1 MKKFASLLAVAGL
14 VAVANADVIVS
25 EVVDGDLS
33 GGNPKFVE
41 LTNTGVAAY
50 VFGAGDSIQ
59 VYSNG
64 NVTASATVSLNGIS
78 IAPGDSY
85 VIASSANDGVN
96 QFNIAYGFGADLFT
110 GAFFGN
116 GDDVYALNIGGT
128 VVDAMGAIGVDGT
141 GTGWEYTDS
150 YAYRNP
156 TSITQSGFNVSDWTF
171 GGVAALDAPAD
182 PARIALLQA
191 NTTPGTHNFI
201 PAPGALAL
209 VGLGGLVAGRRRR

>member
-14 VAVANADVIVS
+14 VAVANADVIIS

-64 NVTASATVSLNGIS
+64 SVSASATVSLNGIS

-85 VIASSANDGVN
+85 VIASSANDGIA
-96 QFNIAYGFGADLFT
+96 QFNNAYGFGADLFT
-110 GAFFGN
+110 GAFFSN

-128 VVDAMGAIGVDGT
+128 VVDSAGQIGVDGT
-141 GTGWEYTDS
+141 GTGWEYLDS
-150 YAYRNP
+150 YGYRNP
-156 TSITQSGFNVSDWTF
+156 TSITQGAFNLADWTF
-171 GGVAALDAPAD
+171 GGVAALDGPDDAT
-182 PARIALLQA
+182 RIALLQA
-191 NTTPGTHNFI
+191 RTTPGTHVFI
-201 PAPGALAL
+201 PTPGALAL
-209 VGLGGLVAGRRRR
+209 IGLGGLVAGRRRR

>member
-1 MKKFASLLAVAGL
+1 MKKTLALVAFAGIT
-14 VAVANADVIVS
+14 AVANADVIIS

-33 GGNPKFVE
+33 GGNPKYVE

-50 VFGAGDSIQ
+50 VFGASDAIQ

-64 NVTASATVSLNGIS
+64 STSASATVSLSGIS
-78 IAPGDSY
+78 IAAGDSY

-96 QFNIAYGFGADLFT
+96 QFLAAYGVGADLFT
-110 GAFFGN
+110 GAFFSN

-128 VVDAMGAIGVDGT
+128 VVDSAGQIGVDGT
-141 GTGWEYTDS
+141 GTGWEYLDS
-150 YAYRNP
+150 YGFRNP
-156 TSITQSGFNVSDWTF
+156 SSITQGAFNLADWTF
-171 GGVAALDAPAD
+171 GGVAALDGPDDAT
-182 PARIALLQA
+182 RIALLQA
-191 NTTPGTHNFI
+191 FTTPGTHTFI